1 MAIVLSEAVAAFTVR
16 CKLSRTPA
24 AMAAAAPANPL
35 TINFTDA
42 AWARILTCIRDGG
55 LLVAAPTTLPA
66 LHDYIRSIVLPA
78 GQPDPFTI
86 HPADWAFMPAWAP
99 RPGGATRA
107 RPESPPFPLHVDKGS
122 HLRCGHG
129 EGDRHRPLLPARV

>member
-99 RPGGATRA
+99 GTPATRA
-107 RPESPPFPLHVDKGS
+107 VL
-122 HLRCGHG
+122 
-129 EGDRHRPLLPARV
+129 ARVRFLSLASISTLEITSTHQGYTAHCTC